1 MDAEPEKS
9 KFLKY
14 TLGILILLGSIAAI
28 FIWHDARMQKRGRG
42 HEQVRAHNNLRQIGL
57 ALFEFDT
64 EYGQFPSPTTRPL
77 VEKDFGTAI
86 DLSGTTSNAIF
97 RQLFAVGF
105 TQSEQIFYANIPGTI
120 RPDGDIAPG
129 EALKKGEV
137 GFSYIS
143 GLSSKDDPLTPLVIA
158 PLVPGTTKFDPE
170 PFKGEIV
177 VLHIDNS
184 VRTYPISVDGHVYD
198 KGINLLSPKHPIWKG
213 KAPDIRYPDL

>member
-1 MDAEPEKS
+1 MDTEPEKS
-9 KFLKY
+9 KSLEY
-14 TLGILILLGSIAAI
+14 TLGILILLGSVAAI
-28 FIWHDARMQKRGRG
+28 FIWYEVRMRQRSVG
-42 HEQVRAHNNLRQIGL
+42 HRYAQSVNNARQIGL
-57 ALFEFDT
+57 ALMEFDI
-64 EYGQFPSPTTRPL
+64 EYGSYPNKTTVPL
-77 VEKDFGTAI
+77 VTKSHPAHGY

-105 TQSEQIFYANIPGTI
+105 TQSEQMFYANIPGTI

-170 PFKGEIV
+170 PFKGEIII
-177 VLHIDNS
+177 LHIDNS

-198 KGINLLSPKHPIWKG
+198 KGINLLSAKHPIWKG
-213 KAPDIRYPDL
+213 KAPDIRYPE